1 MKICAEK
8 PPLRQAANRQA
19 VKKPHFYFF
28 STSQEVYKLIL
39 S

>member
-1 MKICAEK
+1 LNICANN
-8 PPLRQAANRQA
+8 PPLRKAENRQA